1 MLTLTSLQEV
11 LPRYKALIVD
21 LWGVIHDGERLYPG
35 VKEALMELRAQ
46 EKQLIFLSN
55 APRRAVKSAGTLAS
69 LGIPESLYDH
79 VITSGESLYG
89 YLSGTRHLGTRY
101 YYIGPD
107 KDLDI
112 LEGLEHYQ
120 RSGLAPADFIL
131 NVGFFF
137 DFQPLEDLIGSLKT
151 AVSLGKP
158 MLCANPDKVVVKQ
171 TGQHIGCAGMIA
183 EAYEQLGGKVV
194 YFGKPYERVYQV
206 CLERFVD
213 VKLPEILAIGDSLD
227 TDIKGARQQG
237 IDTLLITG
245 GILKD
250 ALHLKGTDS
259 LNKDALNRVV
269 QESGIV
275 PTYIISSLAADRL
288 ASASSIR

>member
-1 MLTLTSLQEV
+1 MLNLHSIQEI
-11 LPRYKALIVD
+11 LPNYKGFILD

-35 VKEALMELRAQ
+35 VKDALMEMRAQ
-46 EKQLIFLSN
+46 KKQVIFLSN
-55 APRRAVKSAGTLAS
+55 APRRAVKAAGTLAA
-69 LGIPESLYDH
+69 LGIPESQYDH

-89 YLSGTRHLGTRY
+89 YLSSTRHLGTRY

-112 LEGLEHYQ
+112 LDGLERYQ

-137 DFQPLEDLIGSLKT
+137 DFQPIEDLHSSLKT

-183 EAYEQLGGKVV
+183 ELYEQMGGKVV
-194 YFGKPYERVYQV
+194 YFGKPYERVYQM

-213 VKLPEILAIGDSLD
+213 AKLAEILAVGDSLD
-227 TDIKGARQQG
+227 TDIKGARLQG
-237 IDTLLITG
+237 LDTALITG

-250 ALHLKGTDS
+250 ALHPDGLHT
-259 LNKDALNRVV
+259 LNKEALNQVV
-269 QESGIV
+269 QESGIL
-275 PTYIISSLAADRL
+275 PTYILSSF
-288 ASASSIR
+288 SA